1 MRTRSRSS
9 SRRLG
14 LAPLPL
20 GLLAAL
26 LLAPALSA
34 APAWAQPTHPFGG
47 EVLDLA
53 GEAAKVR
60 AAPTLAARQQAA
72 ERFLQTLYRDPYLR
86 ALGGRMHLER
96 WLADLAAGKDFDR
109 ARFRAE
115 AAAAVAQHTELTADV
130 GSAELKQKL
139 EVLELAFTAPRAGP
153 GAARAPPIDAAE
165 VGRNPAA
172 EILGTK
178 DTRVLSME
186 AVPGAKVLYVSDR
199 VALPDGASREAVAL
213 DLYGRYLVPTGSAG
227 HGELRAGLAHREVGR
242 AVLGPPRLHPS
253 GSESAD
259 VLKGVGPTPYANNE
273 NRFNH
278 KATGTFPL
286 PEAVRDWE
294 RSEVLRRGG
303 VAVYEPVAIVALPYA
318 EWSESEGWRPV
329 AVYVRRPR
337 ENLRVSDL
345 DHLSRAQK
353 RTLVGSLRGKIEAE
367 LRSAGRSEAISDAD
381 VIRHFVERVGRTAG
395 LFQGGL
401 GEGRYFFHGM
411 LHDQNVSLMGEMV
424 DIGNGEG
431 FQKTRAEMRE
441 AWKTSA
447 YAWWP
452 KSLPK
457 YRDLRGDV
465 ETAVFRKMITTYNE
479 SLASAT
485 GGGLSEAELSEIF
498 AKSYREGRRGLSA
511 NDATTLLTV
520 RASPQPAELD
530 RFRRADG
537 TLKWGELT
545 RSRAL
550 SEGAGLGHFALAL
563 FLKEIAVV
571 TATGDRARIE
581 EFFDG
586 LMTTDFYKHYGLFV
600 AGARVG
606 EVAYVR
612 YLQRFVRPQFVNGL
626 LKTNLVLAAGIALP
640 LIVEGKFEGKAF
652 AISVGALGLS
662 SAAVKSGVSGIKW
675 VLELGQAQRS
685 GVLARFGS
693 KAGRLAK
700 VGGWFYTAA
709 ELAVVL
715 YVADEVDARV
725 NAYLDL
731 EQARDELT
739 SATQAFLAATRG
751 ASSEEALGAAADD
764 YHQAWIAYRNH
775 LYAPLHQ
782 DEAILAQRLEGAAR
796 RAKIKADER
805 EAALTR
811 LREHPALQES
821 VVRRHGSLED
831 YAASLV
837 ERDEAAIRG
846 EVDTY
851 LQSHAKSRD
860 QHLREVYESH
870 ARGEPLLEGVS
881 DIAWHLGGGVSGA
894 SGDPYGARTDVFAG
908 LGRFR
913 ARAGFSSALGS
924 VSRNRL
930 EAYDDEAALLAAAAA
945 ALRARGEG
953 GLARLLDTRRQGT
966 LELKAADQA
975 LIRGDGLIDT
985 TRARVEREG
994 ISETLRK
1001 AGAGA
1006 R

>member
-1 MRTRSRSS
+1 MRTCPSILRVDPRRSLLPAAILLVA
-9 SRRLG
+9 LG
-14 LAPLPL
+14 CL
-20 GLLAAL
+20 GQ
-26 LLAPALSA
+26 
-34 APAWAQPTHPFGG
+34 PAWAQPAHPFGG

-53 GEAAKVR
+53 GEAEKVR
-60 AAPTLAARQQAA
+60 SAPTPAARQQAA
-72 ERFLQTLYRDPYLR
+72 ERFRQLLYRDPFLK
-86 ALGGRMHLER
+86 AVGGRMHLER
-96 WLADLAAGKDFDR
+96 WLADLAAGKPFDG
-109 ARFRAE
+109 ARFRT
-115 AAAAVAQHTELTADV
+115 AAAAAIAQHTDLTADV
-130 GSAELKQKL
+130 GVAELKQKL
-139 EVLELAFTAPRAGP
+139 EVLELAFTTRSNGP
-153 GAARAPPIDAAE
+153 LPARGPPLDAAE
-165 VGRNPAA
+165 VARNPAA
-172 EILGTK
+172 AILGPR
-178 DTRVLSME
+178 DTRVMSME
-186 AVPGAKVLYVSDR
+186 SVPGAKVLYVSDR
-199 VALPDGASREAVAL
+199 VALPSGGSREAVAL
-213 DLYGRYLVPTGSAG
+213 DLYGRYLVPTGSEG
-227 HGELRAGLAHREVGR
+227 RGDLRAGLAHREVGR

-286 PEAVRDWE
+286 AEAVRDWE
-294 RSEVLRRGG
+294 RSETLRKGG

-318 EWSESEGWRPV
+318 EWSETEGWRPV

-345 DHLSRAQK
+345 DHLSRSQK
-353 RTLVGSLRGKIEAE
+353 RALVESLRGKIEAE
-367 LRSAGRSEAISDAD
+367 LKTAGRTEAISDAD

-401 GEGRYFFHGM
+401 GKGRYFFHGM

-431 FQKTRAEMRE
+431 FQKTRAEMRA
-441 AWKTSA
+441 AWSTSA

-452 KSLPK
+452 KSLPQ

-465 ETAVFRKMITTYNE
+465 ETAVFRKMISTFNKG
-479 SLASAT
+479 LASAT

-511 NDATTLLTV
+511 NDAKTLLTV
-520 RASPQPAELD
+520 RAARQPAELD

-545 RSRAL
+545 KSRAL

-563 FLKEIAVV
+563 FLKEVAVV
-571 TATGDRARIE
+571 TATGDRARME

-612 YLQRFVRPQFVNGL
+612 YLQRFVRPQFVNGM

-652 AISVGALGLS
+652 AISVASLGLS
-662 SAAVKSGVSGIKW
+662 SAAVKSGVAGIKW
-675 VLELGQAQRS
+675 VLELKQAQRT
-685 GVLARFGS
+685 GVLARFGT

-700 VGGWFYTAA
+700 FGGWFYTAA

-715 YVADEVDARV
+715 YVADEVDSRV

-731 EQARDELT
+731 EQARDELGVA
-739 SATQAFLAATRG
+739 SHAFLAAARG
-751 ASSEEALGAAADD
+751 ASSEAQLNAAADD
-764 YHQAWIAYRNH
+764 YRDAWIAYRNH
-775 LYAPLHQ
+775 LYSPLHQ
-782 DEAILAQRLEGAAR
+782 DEAILAQRLEGSAR

-805 EAALTR
+805 TAALTR

-821 VVRRHGSLED
+821 VVRRHGSLQA
-831 YAASLV
+831 YADSLV
-837 ERDEAAIRG
+837 ARDEAAIEA
-846 EVDTY
+846 EVNTY
-851 LQSHAKSRD
+851 LDSYAKSRA

-870 ARGEPLLEGVS
+870 TRGEPLLADARDLSWNLAGAE
-881 DIAWHLGGGVSGA
+881 LGA
-894 SGDPYGARTDVFAG
+894 AGDPYGGRRDVLAS
-908 LGRFR
+908 LGRYRSSASF
-913 ARAGFSSALGS
+913 ASALGR
-924 VSRNRL
+924 VSRNRI
-930 EAYDDEAALLAAAAA
+930 EAYDDEAEL
-945 ALRARGEG
+945 LRAVAGSLRERGRAD
-953 GLARLLDTRRQGT
+953 LASVLETRRRGT
-966 LELKAADQA
+966 LTLKAADQA
-975 LIRGDGLIDT
+975 LVKGDGVVDT
-985 TRARVEREG
+985 ARARAEAEG
-994 ISETLRK
+994 MSEVLRK
-1001 AGAGA
+1001 AGSS